1 MEPPNPKFA
10 KSVGMC
16 NVKSTYTY
24 GITLYLLLSHPW
36 LNSKRII
43 SIEKYFNFDIE
54 NTIFYVFIRNLKDT
68 KLMKFKIKRLSL
80 IPVLLLL
87 GTLTIT
93 AQSRTVKKAQRKADK
108 AKKEAQKAFDKKQE
122 EGKKRHYEMQTDEVK
137 KRMKQSRKEAKKFN
151 DRKEPF
157 YKDLFRKK
165 KRRRKK

>member
-1 MEPPNPKFA
+1 
-10 KSVGMC
+10 
-16 NVKSTYTY
+16 
-24 GITLYLLLSHPW
+24 
-36 LNSKRII
+36 
-43 SIEKYFNFDIE
+43 
-54 NTIFYVFIRNLKDT
+54 
-68 KLMKFKIKRLSL
+68 MKFKIKRLSL